1 MIVQM
6 IITLLQPKTQLFY
19 IYTFQPGKRGG
30 GGEYEAQDGFGWTN
44 GVFLFF
50 LQEYGDRISSDD
62 SVYGTATSI
71 TTNQNQF
78 KYVLILLSNVVFA
91 RLLNI

>member
-1 MIVQM
+1 MILQ
-6 IITLLQPKTQLFY
+6 IILQPKTQLFY
-19 IYTFQPGKRGG
+19 MCTFQPGKRGG

-62 SVYGTATSI
+62 SVYGTATSV